1 MSQKIL
7 VVDDEPDIRGLLKD
21 ILDDEGYLVE
31 VAEDG
36 LSARQAFDQFNPD
49 LVLLDIWMP
58 DVDGIS
64 LLKEWNINTDSNTT
78 VVMMSG
84 HGTVETAMEATK
96 FGAQDFLE
104 KPVSMAKLLTTVSNN
119 IKRSSDERIPE
130 EIVATQFEQ
139 LIGSS
144 QLIKSI
150 RAEVEKA
157 AASTLPIFIRGD
169 GGVGKHVVAA
179 HIAHSTAGIRKIEWI
194 MPSNFHLPTVHDNNC
209 VYFVSDFA
217 DFSSQQIKQIADCFM
232 KNEVSNQQKNVK
244 FVLATH
250 YEYSYFEHKLLD
262 HPFLRDSWRVPIHFP
277 LLNEH
282 KEDIP
287 ELLEYYANWI
297 SDTEDLPYRHFNV
310 ATQNRL
316 RNHDWRGNLSELK
329 VLIRKLLASKNE
341 FDIDNQEID
350 LLLQI
355 VERRTDSSAH
365 SETLFNIDLEQ
376 GLKTSREL
384 FERQYLQ
391 LQLEKSQGNMSE
403 LSKRSGQE
411 RTYLYRKLKA
421 LGIQTKK

>member
-7 VVDDEPDIRGLLKD
+7 VVDDEPDIRELLKD

-31 VAEDG
+31 TAEDG
-36 LSARQAFDQFNPD
+36 TAARDAFDNFNPD

-64 LLKEWNINTDSNTT
+64 LLKEWEVNPMSHTS

-96 FGAQDFLE
+96 YGAQDFLE
-104 KPVSMAKLLTTVSNN
+104 KPISMAKLLTTVSNN
-119 IKRSSDERIPE
+119 IKSKVVE
-130 EIVATQFEQ
+130 EVAKEAAVTNFEQ

-144 QLIKSI
+144 DALKNL
-150 RAEVEKA
+150 RVEVEKA
-157 AASTLPIFIRGD
+157 AVSGHPIFLSGES
-169 GGVGKHVVAA
+169 GVGKHVVAA
-179 HIAHSTAGIRKIEWI
+179 HVAFSTPGIQKIEWI
-194 MPSNFHLPTVHDNNC
+194 MPSNFHLPTVHDNSC

-217 DFSSQQIKQIADCFM
+217 DFSTQQIKQIADCFM
-232 KNEVSNQQKNVK
+232 KSEVSNQQKNLK

-250 YEYSYFEHKLLD
+250 YDYSYFEHKLIN
-262 HPFLRDSWRVPIHFP
+262 HPFLRESWQVAIQFP

-329 VLIRKLLASKNE
+329 VFIRKLLASRNE
-341 FDIDNQEID
+341 FDIDIQEIVS
-350 LLLQI
+350 LLQV
-355 VERRTDSSAH
+355 VERRSDALSNTANIF
-365 SETLFNIDLEQ
+365 EIDLEQ
-376 GLKTSREL
+376 DLKTAREL
-384 FERQYLQ
+384 FERLYLQ
-391 LQLEKSQGNMSE
+391 LQLDKSQGNMSE
-403 LSKRSGQE
+403 LARRSGQE
-411 RTYLYRKLKA
+411 RTYLYRKIKA
-421 LGIQTKK
+421 LGIQSKK